1 LRDLNVPAFSTFC
14 QRIDGRSFISGPE
27 AAAQWPIDAIL
38 YIQASYLGRHIM
50 SLDDVI
56 DRLKSDNDHRNK
68 WVGVYIGVLA
78 VLLAICSVGGGNAT
92 KDATRAN
99 IDAANTWAFFQAKNI
114 RRSSVQMAADE
125 LELLQAAQ
133 PNMPADARAKFA
145 AKIKDYRDQ
154 VQKLTSDPVKKEG
167 LDELFVKGK
176 ALEAERDVALQ
187 KDPYFDWSQAL
198 LQIAI
203 VLASVHLIIGNFL
216 LLGLSGGLGALGILL
231 MLNGFTLLVPL
242 PFLG

>member
-1 LRDLNVPAFSTFC
+1 
-14 QRIDGRSFISGPE
+14 
-27 AAAQWPIDAIL
+27 
-38 YIQASYLGRHIM
+38 M
-50 SLDDVI
+50 SLDDVM
-56 DRLKSDNDHRNK
+56 DRLKSDTDQRNK
-68 WVGVYIGVLA
+68 WVGVYIGILA
-78 VLLAICSVGGGNAT
+78 VLLAVCSVGGGNAA

-114 RRSSVQMAADE
+114 RRSSISMAADE

-133 PNMPADARAKFA
+133 PNMPADAKAKFA

-154 VQKLTSDPVKKEG
+154 IQKLTSDPVKKEG
-167 LDELFVKGK
+167 LDELFVKAK
-176 ALEAERDVALQ
+176 AFEVERDAALR
-187 KDPYFDWSQAL
+187 KDPYFDWSQAM

>member
-1 LRDLNVPAFSTFC
+1 
-14 QRIDGRSFISGPE
+14 
-27 AAAQWPIDAIL
+27 
-38 YIQASYLGRHIM
+38 M

-78 VLLAICSVGGGNAT
+78 VLLAVCSVGGGNAT

-125 LELLQAAQ
+125 LELLQASQ
-133 PNMPADARAKFA
+133 PNMPADARTKFA

-176 ALEAERDVALQ
+176 ALEAERDVALRR
-187 KDPYFDWSQAL
+187 DPYFDWSQAL

-203 VLASVHLIIGNFL
+203 VLASVHLIIGNL
-216 LLGLSGGLGALGILL
+216 WLLGLSGAFGGLGTLL
-231 MLNGFTLLVPL
+231 MLNGFTLALRL
-242 PFLG
+242 PFLT